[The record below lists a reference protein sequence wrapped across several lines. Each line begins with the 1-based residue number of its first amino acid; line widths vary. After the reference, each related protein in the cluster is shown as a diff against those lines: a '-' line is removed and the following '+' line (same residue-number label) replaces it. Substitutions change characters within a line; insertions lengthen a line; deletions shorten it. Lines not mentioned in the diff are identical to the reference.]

1 PPPAAAAPSVAQAVE
16 TPTDSQYWRW
26 MIVLLLVLALL
37 GVLLLRRRREEAPVP
52 AVEPKRRVALNLPL
66 RRAPRPSAGAP
77 APAKVEEQ
85 ARPPVA
91 VPSSPPPSPPPAP
104 AAAPRAA
111 MAAADKLDGAD
122 IYIAYGRYGQARDL
136 LRQVLAE
143 QPQRLSARM
152 KLLLVLAELGDA
164 AGFDALA
171 EETLA
176 TGGNPEAIDELR
188 GRYPV
193 LLRMPATET
202 PAATTKDDDW
212 SNLPLAEPPVLQQPD
227 ATSGADGFGDLNLDL
242 DLDWGALENPLDN
255 PDLPRRA
262 AAGKAEPAEEEPL
275 AFESNLHELPDV
287 AEYEHLEL
295 DQPGPAAVP
304 PEEASD
310 SLDRARACIDSGD
323 LDQASRILR
332 LVVAHGDPWQK
343 AEARELLALI
353 A

>member
-1 PPPAAAAPSVAQAVE
+1 
-16 TPTDSQYWRW
+16 
-26 MIVLLLVLALL
+26 
-37 GVLLLRRRREEAPVP
+37 
-52 AVEPKRRVALNLPL
+52 
-66 RRAPRPSAGAP
+66 
-77 APAKVEEQ
+77 
-85 ARPPVA
+85 
-91 VPSSPPPSPPPAP
+91 
-104 AAAPRAA
+104 

-188 GRYPV
+188 GRYPA
-193 LLRMPATET
+193 LLQMPATET

-212 SNLPLAEPPVLQQPD
+212 SDLPLAEPPAAQQPD

-255 PDLPRRA
+255 PDLPRRSL
-262 AAGKAEPAEEEPL
+262 PARRNRRRR
-275 AFESNLHELPDV
+275 S
-287 AEYEHLEL
+287 
-295 DQPGPAAVP
+295 PGV
-304 PEEASD
+304 
-310 SLDRARACIDSGD
+310 
-323 LDQASRILR
+323 
-332 LVVAHGDPWQK
+332 
-343 AEARELLALI
+343 REQSP
-353 A
+353 

>member
-1 PPPAAAAPSVAQAVE
+1 
-16 TPTDSQYWRW
+16 
-26 MIVLLLVLALL
+26 
-37 GVLLLRRRREEAPVP
+37 
-52 AVEPKRRVALNLPL
+52 
-66 RRAPRPSAGAP
+66 
-77 APAKVEEQ
+77 
-85 ARPPVA
+85 
-91 VPSSPPPSPPPAP
+91 
-104 AAAPRAA
+104 

-188 GRYPV
+188 GRYPA
-193 LLRMPATET
+193 LLQMPATET

-212 SNLPLAEPPVLQQPD
+212 SDLPLAEPPVLQQPD

-262 AAGKAEPAEEEPL
+262 AAGKAEPAEEEPWRSR
-275 AFESNLHELPDV
+275 AISMNCRMSPSTNTSNSTSQSRPRCRRRRPRP
-287 AEYEHLEL
+287 AWT
-295 DQPGPAAVP
+295 GPAP
-304 PEEASD
+304 ASTAAI
-310 SLDRARACIDSGD
+310 STRPAASCAWWWRTATRGRRPRRASCWR
-323 LDQASRILR
+323 
-332 LVVAHGDPWQK
+332 
-343 AEARELLALI
+343 
-353 A
+353 